1 MLTLR
6 EQHQHLLL
14 FYFGAGTAP
23 ISQCVD
29 RAYRD
34 FNRTM
39 HGLKACPRAGKAGR
53 RFLSGRLQDIEESNE
68 IYDQSSFDA
77 WHERGCIDLIA
88 AVRGAGYAEM
98 HIGQAQKWLNMA
110 LKYAFVFPVEQLP
123 AFAKLF
129 PWCHVPI
136 DNIILKCVEFNG
148 APKFDTAW
156 SRIDNY
162 EAYMAFQRWVR
173 LEFPAQ
179 SPLAVEF
186 DAWANAQVV
195 APRQTGMDR

>member
-14 FYFGAGTAP
+14 FYFGAGTDP
-23 ISQCVD
+23 IKQCVD

-39 HGLKACPRAGKAGR
+39 HGLKSCPLAGEAGR
-53 RFLSGRLQDIEESNE
+53 RFLSGRLRDIETSNE
-68 IYDQSSFDA
+68 IHDQSSFDA
-77 WHERGCIDLIA
+77 WHERGCRGLIA
-88 AVRGAGYAEM
+88 AVRDAGYTDM

-110 LKYAFVFPVEQLP
+110 LKYAFVFPVEQLS
-123 AFAKLF
+123 AFEKIF

-136 DNIILKCVEFNG
+136 DNIILKCVEFKG
-148 APKFDTAW
+148 APTFDTAW
-156 SRIDNY
+156 SRIENY

-173 LEFPAQ
+173 LAFPGQA
-179 SPLAVEF
+179 PLAVEF
-186 DAWANAQVV
+186 NAWANAQI
-195 APRQTGMDR
+195 AG